1 MSCASSPTPPA
12 ADAWCARLPSRHT
25 KTGWRRTDISTW
37 TTCANTRRPNYAKP
51 HDQHHDRQFAELD
64 AHNRK
69 ASGSRRYEYVTCG
82 PTANERG
89 RPPPDKMRGA
99 QSHAERGVWL
109 GALDACLGNRPLMNC
124 NHTISWIADAAGQL
138 TSADERGLKRFG

>member
-64 AHNRK
+64 AHNPEAMVAPAARSLPVS
-69 ASGSRRYEYVTCG
+69 ARWALAGAPS
-82 PTANERG
+82 
-89 RPPPDKMRGA
+89 GA
-99 QSHAERGVWL
+99 QATVAGDRTL
-109 GALDACLGNRPLMNC
+109 GGGITPSIR
-124 NHTISWIADAAGQL
+124 
-138 TSADERGLKRFG
+138 R